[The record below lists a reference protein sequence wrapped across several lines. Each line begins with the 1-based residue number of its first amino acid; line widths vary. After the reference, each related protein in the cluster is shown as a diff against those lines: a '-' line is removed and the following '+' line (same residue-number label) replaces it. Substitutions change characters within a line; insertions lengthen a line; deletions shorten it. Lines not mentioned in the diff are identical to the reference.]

1 MINSIEV
8 SNFKSIDYCN
18 ISFEKYKYKFLNDYN
33 IDNKVA
39 NPIAVYGRNGSGK
52 SSFIEVFRALIILLI
67 DEPEQF
73 EPFFPNFSCGKDKPS
88 SIKILFDIDGNNYEY
103 YVKTNIEKVIQ
114 EYLTKD
120 NETILDRNDNT
131 YRVNNK
137 EYEIDSKLYLALR
150 DIANKSSDSI
160 YNRVYDYLSSISY
173 IGADKQE
180 YLAKTTNKVPYL
192 DFMVSKTNEVKNILK
207 EYKSFPIY
215 DIQSYID
222 ENNKKKQYYVSI
234 ENDDKPFVIPYNF
247 VSGGM
252 NNQSFMLSVLLSLP
266 ENGVMVVD
274 ELEDALHPLTIM
286 NFINEAIKRKIQ
298 LIFVSHNTNTLSKLR
313 PDNIIFAHWKNG
325 YSTYKRLCDIY
336 PNIREVNNIEKMYL
350 SNVFDEGIEKRWTI

>member
-1 MINSIEV
+1 MIKSIEI

-18 ISFEKYKYKFLNDYN
+18 VSFEKYKYKFLNEYN
-33 IDNKVA
+33 IDNKIA
-39 NPIAVYGRNGSGK
+39 NPIAIYGRNGSGK
-52 SSFIEVFRALIILLI
+52 SSFLDAFKALIILLI
-67 DEPEQF
+67 NEPERF

-88 SIKILFDIDGNNYEY
+88 WIKLLFDIDGNNYEY
-103 YVKTNIEKVIQ
+103 FVETNTEKVIQ
-114 EYLTKD
+114 EHLVKD
-120 NETILDRNDNT
+120 NKTILDREDNK
-131 YRVNNK
+131 YKVDNRV
-137 EYEIDSKLYLALR
+137 YEIDSDLYLALR
-150 DIANKSSDSI
+150 DIANKNSDSI
-160 YNRVYDYLSSISY
+160 FNKVYDYLSSISY
-173 IGADKQE
+173 IGADKNA

-222 ENNKKKQYYVSI
+222 ENSKKKQYYVSI
-234 ENDDKPFVIPYNF
+234 ENENNPFIIPYGF
-247 VSGGM
+247 ISGGM
-252 NNQSFMLSVLLSLP
+252 NNQSFLLSVLLSLP

-274 ELEDALHPLTIM
+274 ELEDALHPLTII
-286 NFINEAIKRKIQ
+286 NFINVAIKRKIQ

-336 PNIREVNNIEKMYL
+336 SNIREVNNIEKMYL
-350 SNVFDEGIEKRWTI
+350 SNVFDEEIEKR